1 MASDENDIEKSM
13 KSFQLEE
20 LRLRN
25 EKLKIE
31 LDELRKGKP
40 WYQIPIQFVPLATA
54 LVAIAGFWWG
64 LVRYRVDQRQAQAE
78 QNERSRREQVARER
92 EFMKPWLE
100 NQRDIYR
107 KALSAA
113 GIVANT
119 ENAETRRKAAEEFW
133 SLYHGEMILVETQ
146 SVSTAMVNFGN
157 CLNGSKIQC
166 LKPKL
171 DDLAHKLGTAM
182 SESMAATAGMTFE
195 QFSLNQ
201 FKYK

>member
-1 MASDENDIEKSM
+1 MASDESNTEQTLRSA
-13 KSFQLEE
+13 QLEE
-20 LRLRN
+20 IRLRN

-40 WYQIPIQFVPLATA
+40 WYQVPIQFVPLATA

-64 LVRYRVDQRQAQAE
+64 LVRYHDDQEKAHADQRE
-78 QNERSRREQVARER
+78 QSKREQVARER

-113 GIVANT
+113 GTVANT
-119 ENAETRRKAAEEFW
+119 ENAQTRKKAAEEFW
-133 SLYHGEMILVETQ
+133 SLYHGEMILVETT
-146 SVSTAMVNFGN
+146 SVSTAMVNFGL
-157 CLNGSKIQC
+157 CLNGSEINCEK
-166 LKPKL
+166 KKL
-171 DDLAHKLGTAM
+171 DELAHKLGTAM
-182 SESMAATAGMTFE
+182 SESMSATAGMTFE
-195 QFSLNQ
+195 EFSSNQ

>member
-1 MASDENDIEKSM
+1 MASDESNIEQPMRSA
-13 KSFQLEE
+13 QLEE

-40 WYQIPIQFVPLATA
+40 WYQTPIQFVPLATA

-64 LVRYRVDQRQAQAE
+64 LVRYQDDQQKA
-78 QNERSRREQVARER
+78 QVARER

-113 GIVANT
+113 GSLANT
-119 ENAETRRKAAEEFW
+119 ENAQTRKKAAEEFW
-133 SLYHGEMILVETQ
+133 SLYHGEMILVETTT
-146 SVSTAMVNFGN
+146 VTTAMVSFGL
-157 CLNGSKIQC
+157 CLNGSEIKC
-166 LKPKL
+166 EKKKL
-171 DDLAHKLGTAM
+171 DELAHKLGTAM
-182 SESMAATAGMTFE
+182 AESMSATAGMTFE
-195 QFSLNQ
+195 EFSSNQ